1 MPTRTQYTLPTALKL
16 LYPLLRILNIYYLEE
31 IVLTYRMC

>member
-1 MPTRTQYTLPTALKL
+1 MPTKTQYTLPTALKP

-31 IVLTYRMC
+31 YCPNL